1 MEKITKKEWEDFTAE
16 NACSSYNL
24 VVNLAILLLW
34 EAGVKNEEEANEF
47 LMKQELD
54 LSGAQAGMAIGY
66 ALSKDAEDW
75 IDKTMAK
82 IIRTK

>member
-1 MEKITKKEWEDFTAE
+1 MEKITKKEWENFTAE

-54 LSGAQAGMAIGY
+54 LSGAI
-66 ALSKDAEDW
+66 
-75 IDKTMAK
+75 K
-82 IIRTK
+82 IVPLTYFLMFYKEMLK